1 MIFKSTPKN
10 INLLISLWKR
20 FVNVV
25 TPFLHRRSS
34 FYLCLFSSH
43 KTENSIPWIAK
54 KCQIISATTQYQH
67 GKQRKSP
74 AISGTQGEVDIGVQS
89 WLCFQGKHCHLF
101 KFQCF
106 PPLSQS
112 HKVILPSLPL
122 PHHQTQHTK
131 LSAFTF
137 KAYDLE
143 IVLNS
148 VHREMD
154 ENYHNW
160 STTDQNYSS
169 CSVSCLKVLQ
179 CFLQIWK
186 NNLCYYATGSGG

>member
-1 MIFKSTPKN
+1 MIFKSTQKN
-10 INLLISLWKR
+10 INLLLISLWKR
-20 FVNVV
+20 FINVV
-25 TPFLHRRSS
+25 TPFLHRRSG

-67 GKQRKSP
+67 GKQSNGP

-89 WLCFQGKHCHLF
+89 WLCFQGKHCLLF
-101 KFQCF
+101 KFQCS
-106 PPLSQS
+106 PPLFQS

-122 PHHQTQHTK
+122 PHHQSQHTK

-137 KAYDLE
+137 KFYDLE
-143 IVLNS
+143 I

-154 ENYHNW
+154 ENYHNS

-169 CSVSCLKVLQ
+169 CSVPCLEVL
-179 CFLQIWK
+179 
-186 NNLCYYATGSGG
+186 